1 MVWDGERPLLGPRTT
16 GRKAYWQGWN
26 VRERTCDTVT
36 PNQINTR
43 GLTHLFYAFISF
55 DPATFQIA
63 PRNTL
68 DIPVAAFI
76 KSLIAFMELY
86 GFQGADLDWEYPAEP
101 KRGGRSADTDNLTLL
116 MKEAHAAF
124 AGRFG
129 LSLTIAP
136 DYWYLRGFKP
146 VEIEPY
152 VDFMGFMA
160 YDLHGP
166 WDSDVKTLGPK
177 VRPQTDITEIERDLL
192 PLWFD
197 GVDPRKVVMGIAYY
211 GRTYK
216 LTDSSCGSM
225 GCPFSGTGAPGR
237 CTKTPGVLSNRE
249 IRQMIQENGY
259 KPYTNTTAM
268 VKYFTYGGDNWVGY
282 DDEDT
287 YAMKELYADSRCLG
301 GIMIW
306 SIDFDATVGGGG
318 GLNNCTSPE
327 SATVIPMAHTTVAPK
342 ATFTVTNP
350 IATDINQLPPGTK
363 QNYGL
368 IPRYGS
374 RQIPKFSAS
383 GHPSGAKH
391 TTRPP
396 GPMPPPPPAVTGPI
410 PPILIVNGTPKPT
423 TRPWPDPCCPPGL
436 PEEPNEE
443 EEDPEDPNPVC
454 ILRPDDPETED
465 PDPGNP
471 APTPTAPNEPDP
483 APTPTTSIAPLPPAP
498 TAQNPNFS
506 KDFVSCYDAG
516 QSVTSERLSGVVS
529 SFCKVN
535 FFEGYTLEYTNSIMS
550 SSFSSG
556 WKEPNGAGVTTL
568 VSLEIK
574 PGCQWQITECN

>member
-1 MVWDGERPLLGPRTT
+1 
-16 GRKAYWQGWN
+16 
-26 VRERTCDTVT
+26 
-36 PNQINTR
+36 
-43 GLTHLFYAFISF
+43 
-55 DPATFQIA
+55 
-63 PRNTL
+63 
-68 DIPVAAFI
+68 
-76 KSLIAFMELY
+76 
-86 GFQGADLDWEYPAEP
+86 
-101 KRGGRSADTDNLTLL
+101 

-177 VRPQTDITEIERDLL
+177 VRPQTDVTEIERDLL

-197 GVDPRKVVMGIAYY
+197 GVDPGKVVMGIAYY

-216 LTDSSCGSM
+216 LTDPSCGSM
-225 GCPFSGTGAPGR
+225 GCPFSGSGAPGR
-237 CTKTPGVLSNRE
+237 CTKTEGVLSNRE

-268 VKYFTYGGDNWVGY
+268 VKYFTYGGNNWVGY

-327 SATVIPMAHTTVAPK
+327 SATVIPMAHTTVATK

-363 QNYGL
+363 QNVGQCPSQNCLSCSFFRL
-368 IPRYGS
+368 ITSTCCGFGGS
-374 RQIPKFSAS
+374 TGNPIVIPANVPVPMDIPLPAGFVPNQPFVSPDGKTHPVGVPLPTETILPAGTIFTAPFVIPPGQPLRNGESDDKNGNGTLGKFSRA
-383 GHPSGAKH
+383 
-391 TTRPP
+391 T
-396 GPMPPPPPAVTGPI
+396 
-410 PPILIVNGTPKPT
+410 
-423 TRPWPDPCCPPGL
+423 
-436 PEEPNEE
+436 
-443 EEDPEDPNPVC
+443 
-454 ILRPDDPETED
+454 
-465 PDPGNP
+465 
-471 APTPTAPNEPDP
+471 
-483 APTPTTSIAPLPPAP
+483 
-498 TAQNPNFS
+498 Q
-506 KDFVSCYDAG
+506 
-516 QSVTSERLSGVVS
+516 
-529 SFCKVN
+529 N
-535 FFEGYTLEYTNSIMS
+535 FFRLPFT
-550 SSFSSG
+550 F
-556 WKEPNGAGVTTL
+556 
-568 VSLEIK
+568 
-574 PGCQWQITECN
+574 